1 MKNFIN
7 SIIVS
12 LAYDDIGK
20 PNLSEYQYAPSWL
33 TDYGIHP
40 GTYLYRMQIDNLLGN
55 EFHTFNK
62 KTTEYFTKSQET
74 FIYPVV
80 LYSNDLFENQST
92 IDLSNS
98 LLQCIKNKKAK
109 IVFFYLTEGWF
120 GNSTTN
126 YDWLE
131 NLTIKYNLEV
141 NDVMIITPNLLA
153 EDTYKGNKFKIITYN
168 YYSDCLFIIPV
179 DKRDDQSSEF
189 CKNNYLNFIDNF
201 KLEKHFLCFNNLTKL
216 HRLWMFYELINN
228 KTLKNKSILSL
239 NKTTTGETFLHTVTP
254 TDNVEMIEY
263 YKTYDS
269 NVKYVY
275 DTNDWVG
282 DVQPGNNINIDA
294 HLKTFVNVVTE
305 TLTEN
310 RVVYITEK
318 TYKPIYTCQ
327 PFIIVGNTYTLKK
340 MKELGYKTF
349 DKWWDESYD
358 DELDFKK
365 RMDKITK
372 LLEKIASWNLD
383 ECTEIRNQMRET
395 LIHNYKQMLGKSEII
410 KFYSSIKTDTKNI
423 EKSKLL

>member
-1 MKNFIN
+1 MENFISN
-7 SIIVS
+7 IIVS
-12 LAYDDIGK
+12 LAYDDIEK

-33 TDYGIHP
+33 IDYDIHP
-40 GTYLYRMQIDNLLGN
+40 KKYLHWMQIDNFLGN
-55 EFHTFNK
+55 KFHTFNK
-62 KTTEYFTKSQET
+62 KTTKYFANSEER

-80 LYSNDLFENQST
+80 LYSNDLFEKQLT

-98 LLQCIKNKKAK
+98 LLQSIKNKKAK

-141 NDVMIITPNLLA
+141 DDIMIITPNLLA
-153 EDTYKGNKFKIITYN
+153 EETYKGNKFKITTYN
-168 YYSDCLFIIPV
+168 YFSDALFFTPV
-179 DKRDDQSSEF
+179 NKRDDLSIKF
-189 CKNNYLNFIDNF
+189 CKNKYLNFIDNF

-228 KTLKNKSILSL
+228 EKLKNKSILSL
-239 NKTTTGETFLHTVTP
+239 NKTTTEQTFLDIVTP
-254 TDNVEMIEY
+254 TNNVEMIEY

-269 NVKYVY
+269 NVGYAY
-275 DTNDWVG
+275 DTNEWVK
-282 DVQPGNNINIDA
+282 DVQTGDKINIDA

-310 RVVYITEK
+310 RVVFITEK

-372 LLEKIASWNLD
+372 LLEEIASWDLNK
-383 ECTEIRNQMRET
+383 CNQIRNEMRET
-395 LIHNYKQMLGKSEII
+395 LIHNYTQMLDKSEII
-410 KFYSSIKTDTKNI
+410 KFYSSIKTDTKKI